1 MKTEVTIRSI
11 DDIRQRR
18 ETLRGELDQKFENLC
33 NTYKRLSEPV
43 PEPRGKAARFI
54 QRAQNFSYVLDA
66 AFLGYKLYRAFHGG
80 GNPLRRL
87 LK

>member
-1 MKTEVTIRSI
+1 MNTEGTIRTI

-18 ETLRGELDQKFENLC
+18 ESLRGELDKKFEDLC
-33 NTYKRLSEPV
+33 TTYKRLSEPA
-43 PEPRGKAARFI
+43 PEPRGTAARFI

-80 GNPLRRL
+80 GKPLRRL